1 MGFPAAGYRFGVAA
15 GLSGPGGVLQTG
27 FAVNPETL
35 MNQHSTAAST
45 QRFFA
50 APLAETDPELAAA
63 IRDELHRQQDG
74 IELIASENIVSAA
87 VLEAQG
93 SVLTNKY
100 AEGYPGR
107 RYYGGCRYVDVAET
121 LAIERAKQLFGCAY
135 ANVQPHS
142 GAQANQAVF
151 LALLQPGD
159 TILGMSLASGGHLTH
174 GAAPNLSG
182 KWFRPV
188 QYGVRRD
195 DGLLDYE
202 ELERLAHS
210 ERPKL
215 IIAGGSAYPRF
226 IDFARIRRVA
236 DEVGAWFMVDMAHFA
251 GLVAAELFPSPLG
264 HAHVVTTTTH
274 KTLRGPRGGM
284 VLSNDLDLGKKVNSA
299 VFPGLQ
305 GGPLMHVIAGKAAA
319 FAEALRPEFRT
330 YQKAVQDNARVLA
343 ETLKQQ
349 GLDIVSGGTDSH
361 LALVDLR
368 PKRVT
373 GKAAE
378 ASLERAHMTANKNA
392 IPFDPEKPAVTSGVR
407 LGSPAGT
414 TRGFGIAE
422 FREIGLMI
430 DTVLEGLGQSND
442 SANATVEAA
451 VGTRVKEL
459 CARFPLYP
467 TR

>member
-1 MGFPAAGYRFGVAA
+1 MTQHSPAAG
-15 GLSGPGGVLQTG
+15 
-27 FAVNPETL
+27 
-35 MNQHSTAAST
+35 T
-45 QRFFA
+45 QRFFS

-63 IRDELHRQQDG
+63 IRAEFDRQQDG

-107 RYYGGCRYVDVAET
+107 RYYGGCVYVDVAEN
-121 LAIERAKQLFGCAY
+121 LAIERAKQLFGCTF

-142 GAQANQAVF
+142 GAQANQTVF

-159 TILGMSLASGGHLTH
+159 TILGMSLAAGGHLTH

-182 KWFRPV
+182 KWFRAV
-188 QYGVRRD
+188 QYGVRKD

-202 ELERLAHS
+202 ELEHLART
-210 ERPKL
+210 EKPKL

-226 IDFARIRRVA
+226 IDFSRIRKVA

-251 GLVAAELFPSPLG
+251 GLVAADLFPSPLP

-284 VLSNDLDLGKKVNSA
+284 VLTNDLELGKKINSA
-299 VFPGLQ
+299 LFPGLQ

-319 FAEALRPEFRT
+319 FGEALRPEFRT
-330 YQKAVQDNARVLA
+330 YQKAVQDNARILA
-343 ETLKQQ
+343 QTLMRQ

-361 LALVDLR
+361 LLLVDLR

-392 IPFDPEKPAVTSGVR
+392 IPFDPEKPAITSGVR

-414 TRGFGIAE
+414 TRGFGTSE
-422 FREIGLMI
+422 FEEIGLMI
-430 DTVLEGLGQSND
+430 NEVLEGLGRSND
-442 SANATVEAA
+442 GTNAA
-451 VGTRVKEL
+451 VEQAAGARVKEL

-467 TR
+467 SQLFAPR